1 LFILSMSTKPG
12 ILDLTSPQFDV
23 DAYVSKLLKEKS
35 LDALVAEEEQMVNC
49 VRRLDSDVHQIVY
62 ENYNKF
68 LTATS
73 SVRKIEKE
81 FKHLDSEMQS
91 LGKSMSS
98 ISRLVNE
105 LSPVIDG
112 KKGKASTLARSYR
125 TVHAVQFVSELPAT
139 LQSLLDEHQY
149 SELVRLYL
157 KADNSLKP
165 YVDVPN
171 VAEVLDKVKEIV
183 AVAETELR
191 ARVGASASS
200 VEAAGEAI
208 SLLSRLGVPEDQLR
222 NSLIEAAQATLRRD
236 LDNLSSS
243 PADVLELVG
252 EACSSFLPDL
262 TLCSS
267 LYKSHFPSTKEEMIT
282 SLRPLLDGLN
292 ERIRQA
298 LLTAKPHD
306 TALTVRSLDRYYS
319 KCSALSQHLPELD
332 NLRACT
338 DLVNEI
344 SSREVKLCRETIRSE
359 FSSSISSIR
368 ETLVVDSRSALPT
381 LISSLLGSALLQIKT
396 ALAHLLLFTASDVAF
411 SSSPQSSSS
420 FRAPF
425 ARLVYEEVLVGANKD
440 ASSVCLSTCSSHAS
454 SQPSLALILALFA
467 HEWVTKN
474 TQLEVLCREQFSI
487 GSEEAREMSRED
499 EISALWRSA
508 AHQMLTQ
515 YVQQTAV
522 TVGDPWCNALAVVNT
537 PTQPRGV
544 SLATK
549 RMREEMRQLADTV
562 ASVFGEE
569 TRRESRQQKG
579 TKQVTMPSETL
590 KDSLWSE
597 RVDLHATVHFK
608 KTSMLVAIAKGVLKS
623 GVEGVRMNTL
633 GSYAMQQIQVDVAYL
648 QDSFSVL
655 IGDDALL
662 TSLFDSILS
671 SSLRRCANPQLLHPN
686 VVTSLMADDD
696 MEK

>member
-1 LFILSMSTKPG
+1 MSTAPG

-35 LDALVAEEEQMVNC
+35 LDALVAEEENMVNC

-91 LGKSMSS
+91 LGDSMSS
-98 ISRLVNE
+98 ISRLVKE

-112 KKGKASTLARSYR
+112 KKGQASTLARSYR

-139 LQSLLDEHQY
+139 LQSLLDDHDY
-149 SELVRLYL
+149 SSLIRLAL
-157 KADNSLKP
+157 KARSSLFP
-165 YVDVPN
+165 YSDVPN
-171 VAEVLDKVKEIV
+171 VISVLEKVTTIVDAAEK
-183 AVAETELR
+183 ELR
-191 ARVGASASS
+191 ALVGASASS

-208 SLLSRLGVPEDQLR
+208 SLLSQLGVPEEQLR
-222 NSLIEAAQATLRRD
+222 DSLIQAAEATLRRD
-236 LDNLSSS
+236 LSTLSSS
-243 PADVLELVG
+243 PADVLELVD

-262 TLCSS
+262 ALCAS
-267 LYKSHFPSTKEEMIT
+267 LYRSHFPSTKEEML
-282 SLRPLLDGLN
+282 SRLRPLLDQLN

-298 LLTAKPHD
+298 LLTVVPHD

-319 KCSALSQHLPELD
+319 KCAALSQHLPELD
-332 NLRACT
+332 NVSACSS
-338 DLVNEI
+338 LVNEI
-344 SSREVKLCRETIRSE
+344 STREVKLCRERIRNELASA
-359 FSSSISSIR
+359 ISSIR
-368 ETLVVDSRSALPT
+368 ESLLVDSRSSLPP
-381 LISSLLGSALLQIKT
+381 LIASLMGAALLQMKT

-411 SSSPQSSSS
+411 SSTAQSSSS

-425 ARLVYEEVLVGANKD
+425 ARLVYQEVLVGANKD
-440 ASSVCLSTCSSHAS
+440 ACSLSLSTCSSHAS
-454 SQPSLALILALFA
+454 SQPSLALILALAA
-467 HEWVTKN
+467 HEWTAKYA
-474 TQLEVLCREQFSI
+474 QLEVLCREQFSI
-487 GSEEAREMSRED
+487 GGDDAREMSKED
-499 EISALWRSA
+499 EISSLWRSA

-522 TVGDPWCNALAVVNT
+522 TLGDPWCNALSVVNT

-549 RMREEMRQLADTV
+549 RLREEMGQLADTV

-569 TRRESRQQKG
+569 IRKETRQSRG
-579 TKQVTMPSETL
+579 MGRAVTMPSEGL

-597 RVDLHATVHFK
+597 RVDLHAIVHFK

-633 GSYAMQQIQVDVAYL
+633 GSHAMQQIQVDVAYL
-648 QDSFSVL
+648 QDSFSHL
-655 IGDDALL
+655 IGEDALL
-662 TSLFDSILS
+662 TSLFDAILS
-671 SSLRRCANPQLLHPN
+671 SSLRRCGNPQLLHPN
-686 VVTSLMADDD
+686 VVSSLMAEDDID
-696 MEK
+696 K